1 MSGGIQ
7 LDELRRTGAVAP
19 GTSTAVSWIY
29 DKDDTASWTHRGR
42 FTMEDDTGN
51 TLRKLSPQKRALMD
65 STTERDEGVDNQKCG
80 YERDDGSRREMSE
93 KQASSQSSKFLVL
106 MLQKILSWFL
116 ELLFLD
122 VNILLSFIMTNKYF
136 QKY

>member
-7 LDELRRTGAVAP
+7 IDELGRTGAVAS

-42 FTMEDDTGN
+42 FTMEDETRN
-51 TLRKLSPQKRALMD
+51 ALRKLIPQKRALRD
-65 STTERDEGVDNQKCG
+65 STTERDEEGVDYQRCK

-93 KQASSQSSKFLVL
+93 KQASSQSSKFSENSF
-106 MLQKILSWFL
+106 M
-116 ELLFLD
+116 ELFLD
-122 VNILLSFIMTNKYF
+122 INILLSFIMTNKYF